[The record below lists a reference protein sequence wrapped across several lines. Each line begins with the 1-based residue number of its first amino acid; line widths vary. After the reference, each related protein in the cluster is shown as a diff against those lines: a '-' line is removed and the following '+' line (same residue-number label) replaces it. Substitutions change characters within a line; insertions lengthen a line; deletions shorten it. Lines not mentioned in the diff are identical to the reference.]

1 MRETGLE
8 ANGTA
13 FTSITFV
20 EVRWEWLTMVA
31 AQVGLSIAF
40 LLAVV
45 YGTARLGVDVVKS
58 TNMAELFALPAV
70 GRQDGGNDS
79 KSYSMHQDVAY
90 AGIKTE
96 VGKDVGATLRR
107 RREGWVMEL
116 KPKAMDA

>member
-1 MRETGLE
+1 LRETGLE

-13 FTSITFV
+13 FTSVTFV

-45 YGTARLGVDVVKS
+45 FGTARLGVDVVKS
-58 TNMAELFALPAV
+58 TNMAELFALPAM
-70 GRQDGGNDS
+70 GRQDGGKEPDVHS
-79 KSYSMHQDVAY
+79 FHQDIAY
-90 AGIKTE
+90 AGIRTQ

-107 RREGWVMEL
+107 GREGWFMEV
-116 KPKAMDA
+116 KPRLMDA